1 MDLINIDKYNR
12 KKRYLNLE
20 INLENIKVAK
30 DLLERK
36 IINTPEIRSQNLSKL
51 INGNVFLKLENLQ
64 HTSSFKARGAYVS
77 INRLDREKKKNGV
90 IAMSAGNH
98 AQAVAWW
105 AKQEKINATIVM
117 PEQAPFSK
125 VMKTKELGAKV
136 ILKGRTLNESQTF
149 VRETVKKE
157 NLTLIHPYDDQNVIL
172 GQGTIGLE
180 LIEKFSELQALLI
193 PIGGGGLISGIAV
206 AVKSINPKVKIY
218 GIQTEKFPSMYNV
231 FKRES
236 LKISGDTLADGIA
249 VKVPGQ
255 ITRPIINDFVDEILL
270 VNEFDIERAISN
282 LFENE
287 RIVSEGAGAVGV
299 AAILKKPS
307 LFKKKNIASIVC
319 GGNIDARVFASIL
332 NRKLSMDGRMTKVR
346 IDIVDE
352 PGTLARISN
361 LIGNNGGNIIE
372 IYHQR
377 MFHDVPV
384 KNAKIDAVIEAS
396 SVQHIKTIVKSL
408 RKDGFKVNEISEK
421 SQDI

>member
-1 MDLINIDKYNR
+1 M
-12 KKRYLNLE
+12 E

-30 DLLERK
+30 NLLEHN
-36 IINTPEIRSQNLSKL
+36 IIKTPEIRSQNLSEL
-51 INGNVFLKLENLQ
+51 INGNVYLKLENLQ

-77 INRLDREKKKNGV
+77 INRLDEKKKKDGV

-105 AKQEKINATIVM
+105 ARKEKINATIVM

-125 VMKTKELGAKV
+125 VMKTKALGAKV
-136 ILKGRTLNESQTF
+136 ILKGRTLNESQNF
-149 VRETVKKE
+149 VEQTVKKE
-157 NLTLIHPYDDQNVIL
+157 NLTLIHPYDDENVIL

-180 LIEKFSELQALLI
+180 LIEKVSDLEAILI
-193 PIGGGGLISGIAV
+193 PVGGGGLISGIAV

-231 FKRES
+231 FKS
-236 LKISGDTLADGIA
+236 KKLKILGDTLADGIA
-249 VKVPGQ
+249 VKTPGKLTQ
-255 ITRPIINDFVDEILL
+255 GIISNFVDEILL

-307 LFKKKNIASIVC
+307 LFRNKNIGSIVC

-384 KNAKIDAVIEAS
+384 KNAKIDAVIEAL

-408 RKDGFKVNEISEK
+408 RKDGFTVNEISEK
-421 SQDI
+421 SKDI

>member
-1 MDLINIDKYNR
+1 M
-12 KKRYLNLE
+12 E

-30 DLLERK
+30 DLLEKK
-36 IINTPEIRSQNLSKL
+36 IIITPEIRSQNLSKL

-77 INRLDREKKKNGV
+77 INRLDSEKKKNGV

-136 ILKGRTLNESQTF
+136 ILKGRTLNESQA
-149 VRETVKKE
+149 VVKETVKKE
-157 NLTLIHPYDDQNVIL
+157 NLTLIHPYDDENVIL

-180 LIEKFSELQALLI
+180 LIEKFSELQAILI

-218 GIQTEKFPSMYNV
+218 GIQTEKFPSMYNA
-231 FKRES
+231 FKSKS
-236 LKISGDTLADGIA
+236 LRISGDTLADGIA

-255 ITRPIINDFVDEILL
+255 ITQPLISNFVDEILL

-299 AAILKKPS
+299 AAILKNPS
-307 LFKKKNIASIVC
+307 LFKKKNIASVVC

-332 NRKLSMDGRMTKVR
+332 NRKLSMDGRITRVR

-352 PGTLARISN
+352 PGMLARISN

-384 KNAKIDAVIEAS
+384 KNAKIDAVIEAL

-408 RKDGFKVNEISEK
+408 RKDGFTVNEITEK